1 MNIAVLMTTYNGEK
15 FLEEQ
20 ICSILNQKTEYEIQL
35 IVRDDGSSDNTINIL
50 EKYRNQGK
58 LIYSKGEN
66 IGAAKGFI
74 QLLRNNQ
81 GFDYYAFADQDDVW
95 MENKIQ
101 KGISS
106 IADRDKPAL
115 YCSNCELVDE
125 KMNSLGRNTHRKTPT
140 YSLASILCLACCAQG
155 CTAVFNRQLAKI
167 IQDNDIPNEFIMHD
181 SLLTCLCGLIDGDI
195 IYDEVPSMKY
205 RMHSSNVLGLKT
217 AKQNL
222 LGVLRDRYEEIV
234 TRNPIGMYEQAR
246 SIIDTYGAF
255 ISEENKKM
263 CELVIS
269 AQHSNLARIKLAMI
283 KSLKHD
289 TLNKTITKKLQILL
303 GNG

>member
-20 ICSILNQKTEYEIQL
+20 ICSILNQKTEYKIQL
-35 IVRDDGSSDNTINIL
+35 IVRDDGSNDNTINIL
-50 EKYRNQGK
+50 ERYSSQGK
-58 LIYSKGEN
+58 LIYSKGKN
-66 IGAAKGFI
+66 IGTAKGFI
-74 QLLRNNQ
+74 NLLKSNP

-101 KGISS
+101 IGISS
-106 IADRDKPAL
+106 IKNRNKPAL

-125 KMNSLGRNTHRKTPT
+125 KMNSLGRNAHRKTPT
-140 YSLASILCLACCAQG
+140 FSLASILCLASCAQG
-155 CTAVFNRQLAKI
+155 CTSVFNRQLAKI
-167 IQDNDIPNEFIMHD
+167 IQDNVIPNKFIMHD
-181 SLLTCLCGLIDGDI
+181 SLLTCLCALVDGDI
-195 IYDEVPSMKY
+195 IYDDTPSMKY
-205 RMHSSNVLGLKT
+205 RMHSANVFGLKT

-234 TRNPIGMYEQAR
+234 TRNQISMYEQEEAIM
-246 SIIDTYGAF
+246 STYNTY

-263 CELVIS
+263 CNLVIS
-269 AQHSNLARIKLAMI
+269 AQNSIVSRIKLIMN